1 MVWEKQ
7 NEKDDHL
14 SGVPSGRKAILSFTC
29 PMPSIITSRVL
40 WLNSCFS
47 AFFSLWP

>member
-7 NEKDDHL
+7 NEKDGCL
-14 SGVPSGRKAILSFTC
+14 SGVASGRKAILSLTC
-29 PMPSIITSRVL
+29 PMPSMITSTAL
-40 WLNSCFS
+40 WLNPCFS